1 MASSAASDPFFT
13 PTAQYDT
20 HRGRQGREGRMTKFL
35 RTLWHDESGQDLA
48 EYTMLVVL
56 IAVVALLAVQTLG
69 TTITAEIDSASTQLF
84 TP

>member
-1 MASSAASDPFFT
+1 MKS
-13 PTAQYDT
+13 
-20 HRGRQGREGRMTKFL
+20 FL

-69 TTITAEIDSASTQLF
+69 TTITSEIDNASTQLF